1 MSRFGAH
8 PRFALMP
15 PAWLEGL
22 SVDNKT
28 DTLEVYIHKN
38 RRADTTPFMFGRL
51 LNVFF
56 DKGDIFTN
64 GSVAVQVMSYNK
76 CRLGLNQQSK
86 QVLYENTGQL
96 STHGF
101 LFKDEYT
108 GVFLNTDSI
117 KRK

>member
-76 CRLGLNQQSK
+76 CRLGLNKRSK
-86 QVLYENTGQL
+86 
-96 STHGF
+96 
-101 LFKDEYT
+101 
-108 GVFLNTDSI
+108 
-117 KRK
+117 